1 MSAIT
6 VGVDAILLVIFIV
19 IPTIASIVCKKKD
32 IDTPIMFK
40 IPMGVKITVAFTI
53 IFTIYFS
60 QEMTISI

>member
-1 MSAIT
+1 
-6 VGVDAILLVIFIV
+6 
-19 IPTIASIVCKKKD
+19 
-32 IDTPIMFK
+32 MFK